1 MKKIILR
8 PHPYT
13 AENEIINIIHKKITS
28 SNKYKITKFKF
39 WRVENYFK
47 KKKFCDYILLHW
59 PESLWRSNNILKVL
73 IKLVYF
79 IFIYFLSS
87 MRGYKWCWIVHNIKP
102 HTNVRSEFLEKIMR
116 KFLAKFFHINFF
128 LDIQSKIEFEN
139 KVTKINNKIVYIH
152 HPLYDNIRNIT
163 KHFELRR
170 KLEKKNKK
178 NKKTLRVL
186 SINLLSRK
194 KKIGTNFIKFWEKN
208 FNNQKYQL
216 VVTGAKKNFV
226 KDNII
231 YLKGFL
237 SDKNLKKEIFL
248 TDVLLITQKEITNS
262 GQLFLAMTYPT
273 RIICWKNN
281 FFKENDLNHQ
291 CIMSNNLLSVHNFK
305 KSLDKVYKRDFF
317 SNINQYKYIKNLS
330 NLNLA
335 LFLKKFNTAFNDQ

>member
-39 WRVENYFK
+39 WRIENYFK

-59 PESLWRSNNILKVL
+59 PESLWRSNNIFKSL

-87 MRGYKWCWIVHNIKP
+87 MRGYKWCWIAHNIKP
-102 HTNVRSEFLEKIMR
+102 HTYVKSEVIEKIMR
-116 KFLAKFFHINFF
+116 IFLAKFFHVTFF
-128 LDIQSKIEFEN
+128 LNTKSKIEFEN
-139 KVTKINNKIVYIH
+139 EITKISNKITYIH
-152 HPLYDNIRNIT
+152 HPLYDNIQNI
-163 KHFELRR
+163 KKYLELRC

-178 NKKTLRVL
+178 NKKFLRLL
-186 SINLLSRK
+186 SINLLTRK
-194 KKIGTNFIKFWEKN
+194 KKIGTEFIKFWEKN
-208 FNNQKYQL
+208 FYDKNYQL

-226 KDNII
+226 KNNII

-237 SDKNLKKEIFL
+237 SNKNLKKEIFL
-248 TDVLLITQKEITNS
+248 SDALLLTQKEITNS

-273 RIICWKNN
+273 RVICWKNN
-281 FFKENDLNHQ
+281 FFKKNDLNNQ
-291 CIMSNNLLSVHNFK
+291 CIMNNNLFSVNNFK
-305 KSLDKVYKRDFF
+305 KSLDQIYKRDFF
-317 SNINQYKYIKNLS
+317 SKINKCKYIKNLS
-330 NLNLA
+330 NLNLN
-335 LFLKKFNTAFNDQ
+335 LFLKKFNSGFND